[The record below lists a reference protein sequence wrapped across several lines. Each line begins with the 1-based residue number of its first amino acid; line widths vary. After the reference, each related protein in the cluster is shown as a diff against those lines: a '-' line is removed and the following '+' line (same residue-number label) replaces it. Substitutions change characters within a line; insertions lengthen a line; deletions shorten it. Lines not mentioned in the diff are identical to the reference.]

1 MTGGGR
7 DPISERG
14 RRQRGN
20 LPVATNVMLGGVE
33 VGEGEEVGEDVMRL
47 M

>member
-7 DPISERG
+7 DPISE
-14 RRQRGN
+14 RGN